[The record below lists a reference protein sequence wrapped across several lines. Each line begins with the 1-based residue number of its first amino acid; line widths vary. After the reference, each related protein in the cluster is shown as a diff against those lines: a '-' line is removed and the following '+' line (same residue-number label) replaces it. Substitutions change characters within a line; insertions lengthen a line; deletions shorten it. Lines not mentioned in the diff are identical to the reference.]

1 MQQSK
6 KMILDTKSGGA
17 GGNMIY
23 LPLDKLL
30 ERNAARPAAG
40 ATTGAPSAEELPTVT
55 IDGRNR
61 GVR

>member
-6 KMILDTKSGGA
+6 KVMLDSKSGS

-30 ERNAARPAAG
+30 ERNAAARPAAAP
-40 ATTGAPSAEELPTVT
+40 ATPEPSELPQITV
-55 IDGRNR
+55 DGRSR
-61 GVR
+61 GSR